1 MARRQGPPGR
11 RHRHTD
17 LHDRVL
23 HQPRIRCGRPSAA
36 TAFGSDLSAHRGPFR
51 GQHRRGAPGDLCD
64 RGVTRAR
71 GCTPGRDG
79 NRRTGDAAHV
89 QDVRRRGRTGH
100 GQHASLVA
108 VPPLDD
114 HAPGQGTG
122 GTVRVDELR
131 TADAYLRGLWVG
143 ETLADSL
150 RDAAQATPD
159 RTMLVDGDVRL
170 GCKGL
175 HEKATA
181 LAQTLMGSMP
191 AGSVVSFM
199 LPNWHEAAVI
209 YLGATL
215 AGMVVNPILPS
226 LRDRELAF
234 ILSDADSRA
243 IFVPSTFGTHDYA
256 AMLDRVTASMASPPD
271 VIVVRGDGHTP
282 YASLFDNEA
291 TAVLP
296 VLNPDTVR
304 MILYTSGTTGRPKG
318 VLHTH
323 NSIHALIRQIGEHWL
338 VSDGDTFLVP
348 SPIAHIGG
356 SIYAFE
362 CPLLL
367 RTTAVLM
374 ERWDPDRAVSLMLAE
389 RSTHMA
395 GATPFLDGLVGAA
408 ERAGTRLPDL
418 KVFICGGASVPPSLI
433 RRAAGYFEKAA
444 VSRVYGSTEVP
455 VTTVGSLHDLDHA
468 ADTDGR
474 AGIAD
479 VKLVEGEI
487 CARGPQMLVGYLH
500 PEDETAAF
508 DDDGFFRT
516 GDLARWVDD
525 GYLVVTGRAKDIII
539 RNGEN
544 ISPKEVEDLLIGH
557 PAIAEIAVV
566 GLPDERTGERACAV
580 IVAAGQR
587 EPGLDDLRELL
598 INEGLAKFKIPE
610 QIVIW
615 DALPKNDAGKV
626 MKHQIRA
633 TLTAGASEATGRT
646 KVE

>member
-1 MARRQGPPGR
+1 
-11 RHRHTD
+11 
-17 LHDRVL
+17 
-23 HQPRIRCGRPSAA
+23 
-36 TAFGSDLSAHRGPFR
+36 
-51 GQHRRGAPGDLCD
+51 
-64 RGVTRAR
+64 
-71 GCTPGRDG
+71 
-79 NRRTGDAAHV
+79 
-89 QDVRRRGRTGH
+89 
-100 GQHASLVA
+100 
-108 VPPLDD
+108 
-114 HAPGQGTG
+114 
-122 GTVRVDELR
+122 VRVDEQR
-131 TADAYLRGLWVG
+131 SADAYRRGLWVR

-150 RDAAQATPD
+150 RDAARATPD
-159 RTMLVDGDVRL
+159 RTVLVDNGARL
-170 GCKGL
+170 DCRSL
-175 HEKATA
+175 HEQATA
-181 LAQTLMGSMP
+181 LAQTLMELMP

-234 ILSDADSRA
+234 ILSDADSRV
-243 IFVPSTFGTHDYA
+243 IFVPSVFGSHDYA
-256 AMLDRVTASMASPPD
+256 AMLERVTASMASPPEV
-271 VIVVRGDGHTP
+271 VIVRGDAGAHTP
-282 YASLFDNEA
+282 YASFTTNTA
-291 TAVLP
+291 AVLP

-338 VSDGDTFLVP
+338 VADGDRFLVP

-367 RTTAVLM
+367 GTTAVLM
-374 ERWDPDRAVSLMLAE
+374 ERWDPDAAVSLMLAE
-389 RSTHMA
+389 HCTHMA
-395 GATPFLDGLVGAA
+395 GATPFLDGLLAAA
-408 ERAGTRLPDL
+408 ERADTRLPDL
-418 KVFICGGASVPPSLI
+418 KVFVCGGASVPPSLI
-433 RRAAGYFEKAA
+433 RRATDYFEKAA

-455 VTTVGSLHDLDHA
+455 VTTVGALDDVDHA

-479 VKLVEGEI
+479 IKLADGEI

-500 PEDETAAF
+500 SDDETASF
-508 DDDGFFRT
+508 DSEGFFRT

-525 GYLVVTGRAKDIII
+525 AYLVVTGRAKDIII

-544 ISPKEVEDLLIGH
+544 ISPKEVEDLLIAH

-566 GLPDERTGERACAV
+566 GVPDDRTGERACAV
-580 IVAAGQR
+580 IVTAGQR
-587 EPGLDDLRELL
+587 APELTDLADLL
-598 INEGLAKFKIPE
+598 IGEGLAKFKIPE
-610 QIVIW
+610 QIAIW

-626 MKHQIRA
+626 LKHQIRA
-633 TLTAGASEATGRT
+633 SLIAGASDGGTSQPKARGTTGRAE
-646 KVE
+646 VD